1 MAERDSNLEVSP
13 NNSTAKAEPGDGVS
27 VRGKK
32 GKMKQ
37 RNNRG
42 SGCVY
47 RPKYKT
53 ETGEPRLGGWRIK
66 FTHTDP
72 NGVKKTANELVAHA
86 TSKQAA
92 TDYLNMRRAEI
103 RNEKSNPAVV
113 VSGLR
118 YEDLRA
124 LVLADYEVNN
134 RKSLTTNADGEQSIG
149 NLKRLDAAFGGRATA
164 DITTGDI
171 AELKLKLR
179 REGLANGTVNRTLA
193 LLRRMFVVAVSEE
206 KLRADEIPKFVE
218 LPEATPREGFLELE
232 DFLRLRQLLPERL
245 RTLVTLAFYT
255 GMRWGEIRN
264 LRWESVDLLHGKIRL
279 GAGTTKN
286 KEARTIPLMGELAPM
301 LAREKKRLPG
311 ARHVFAA
318 SATRPIASMRKAWVN
333 ACLRAELG
341 HREWVCR
348 GRSCERFNK
357 PTDEKKRCAV
367 CGQSG
372 KLKYVGLT
380 FHDFRRTGVRNLV
393 RAGVPESVAMAI
405 SGHKTRSVFEHY
417 NITSERDLDEAAA
430 KVDAYMAGLSKRLV
444 KGGAEAESVSNER
457 ESLIQ

>member
-1 MAERDSNLEVSP
+1 MAERDSTVEVSQD
-13 NNSTAKAEPGDGVS
+13 NSTVQAAAGDGVS

-42 SGCVY
+42 NGCVY

-53 ETGEPRLGGWRIK
+53 ETGETRLGGWRIK
-66 FTHTDP
+66 FTYIDADGAKQTS
-72 NGVKKTANELVAHA
+72 NELVHNA

-92 TDYLNMRRAEI
+92 TDYLNVRRVAI
-103 RNEKSNPAVV
+103 RTERTTPAVTT
-113 VSGLR
+113 SSLR
-118 YEDLRA
+118 YEDLRG

-134 RKSLTTNADGEQSIG
+134 RKSLTTNSDGEQCIG
-149 NLKRLDAAFGGRATA
+149 NLKRLDAVFGGRAA
-164 DITTGDI
+164 AGITTGDV

-179 REGLANGTVNRTLA
+179 REGLANGTVNRALA
-193 LLRRMFVVAVSEE
+193 LLRRMFEVAVSED

-264 LRWESVDLLHGKIRL
+264 LRWDSVDLLHGKIRL

-301 LAREKKRLPG
+301 LAREKKRCPG

-318 SATRPIASMRKAWVN
+318 SATRPIASIRKAWVN

-348 GRSCERFNK
+348 VRGCERFNK
-357 PTDEKKRCAV
+357 PTDEKKRCTL
-367 CGQSG
+367 CDQPG

-393 RAGVPESVAMAI
+393 RAGVPESVAMKI

-417 NITSERDLDEAAA
+417 NITSERDLDEAAE

-444 KGGAEAESVSNER
+444 KGDADAQSESNER